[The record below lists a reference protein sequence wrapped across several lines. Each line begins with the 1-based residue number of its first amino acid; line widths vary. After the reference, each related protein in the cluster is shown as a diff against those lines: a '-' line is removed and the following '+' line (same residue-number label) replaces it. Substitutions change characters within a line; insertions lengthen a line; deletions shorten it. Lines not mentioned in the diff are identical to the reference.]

1 MAYNS
6 TNESSDQRW
15 LFRVQ
20 AFILPFG
27 EYPYSY
33 DQNRGNATIGQN
45 LYPEKSKG
53 NLVKRKRKTK
63 CGSTSCP
70 HKNGVKFQNSKDKLY
85 VKDCMKKNP
94 SIQWH
99 QTKLHERTMPI
110 IISIIQSKNPS
121 KYGHNHSFFAWTQS
135 IPFFHVWNLYT
146 TQSFL
151 ANKNTKPHVTLKKR
165 FVNKNLEAE
174 QKRKKELTS
183 FFVHLLWIQDQL
195 FALYP
200 LLPLWEWTKSKRT
213 QAASP
218 QTFTTHKRKDQ
229 KDYILGH
236 PRTKSREEKK
246 GEEEELPVTHKN
258 VKGHNEEPSDC
269 ARSA

>member
-1 MAYNS
+1 M
-6 TNESSDQRW
+6 W
-15 LFRVQ
+15 KIVW
-20 AFILPFG
+20 
-27 EYPYSY
+27 
-33 DQNRGNATIGQN
+33 
-45 LYPEKSKG
+45 
-53 NLVKRKRKTK
+53 
-63 CGSTSCP
+63 
-70 HKNGVKFQNSKDKLY
+70 
-85 VKDCMKKNP
+85 KKNP

-151 ANKNTKPHVTLKKR
+151 ANKNIKPHVTLKKR

-229 KDYILGH
+229 KDYSLGH

-246 GEEEELPVTHKN
+246 GEEEELPVTPILLNTPLSFFWWFFFRNITKLYEFCNDTYFLSVRLRNLTDH
-258 VKGHNEEPSDC
+258 VFTLF
-269 ARSA
+269 